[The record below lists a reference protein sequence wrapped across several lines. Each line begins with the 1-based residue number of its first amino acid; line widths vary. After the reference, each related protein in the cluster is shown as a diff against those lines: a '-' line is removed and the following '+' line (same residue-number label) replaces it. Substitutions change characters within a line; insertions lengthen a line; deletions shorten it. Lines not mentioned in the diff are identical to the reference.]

1 MSVYVVATIKALPEA
16 AEALKA
22 EMLELIPKTIQES
35 GCIQYFLHQD
45 NTDPNTFIFYEQWSD
60 DEALQKHL
68 ASPHLQAFLKSTQ
81 GRTADFAVN
90 KLTRLA

>member
-1 MSVYVVATIKALPEA
+1 MSINVVATIKALPET

-22 EMLELIPKTIQES
+22 EMLDLIPKTIQEN

-45 NTDPNTFIFYEQWSD
+45 NTDPCVFIFYEQWSD
-60 DEALQKHL
+60 EAALQKHL
-68 ASPHLQAFLKSTQ
+68 ASPHLQAFLKSSQ
-81 GRTADFAVN
+81 GRTADFTVN